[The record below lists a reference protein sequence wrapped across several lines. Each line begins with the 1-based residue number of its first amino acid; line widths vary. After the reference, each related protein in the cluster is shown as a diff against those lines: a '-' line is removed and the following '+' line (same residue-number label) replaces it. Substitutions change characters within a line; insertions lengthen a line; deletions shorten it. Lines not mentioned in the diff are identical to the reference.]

1 LRAGDAEKVILGA
14 QGMLFPSGKNS
25 LYFRAMN
32 QPKIFLFTQEQREHP
47 EEQNQ
52 ESSVTLPSR
61 GKQFGESETER
72 NNA

>member
-1 LRAGDAEKVILGA
+1 MI
-14 QGMLFPSGKNS
+14 
-25 LYFRAMN
+25 
-32 QPKIFLFTQEQREHP
+32 QPKILLFTQEQRKNS

-61 GKQFGESETER
+61 GKQLGESETER